1 MGRRI
6 KSREK
11 QTSKSE
17 RPNTNPSVLK
27 ANRRDYMD
35 APFDRLNNQVK
46 AWRAGKKVMVT
57 IENPNKKETNKPF
70 IRVNALDVWG
80 PPREMS
86 DMYNRR
92 KKNDRGN

>member
-11 QTSKSE
+11 QTSKGE

-27 ANRRDYMD
+27 AKRRDYMD

-70 IRVNALDVWG
+70 IKVPARQAWG
-80 PPREMS
+80 YPKEMQLFTT
-86 DMYNRR
+86 
-92 KKNDRGN
+92 KKNNNA

>member
-11 QTSKSE
+11 QTSKGE

-27 ANRRDYMD
+27 AKRRDYMD

-70 IRVNALDVWG
+70 IRVPARQAGGV
-80 PPREMS
+80 PKEMQLF
-86 DMYNRR
+86 NPK
-92 KKNDRGN
+92 KKNNA

>member
-11 QTSKSE
+11 QTSKGE

-27 ANRRDYMD
+27 AKRRDYMD

-70 IRVNALDVWG
+70 IKVPARQAWG
-80 PPREMS
+80 VPKEMQLFTQK
-86 DMYNRR
+86 
-92 KKNDRGN
+92 KKNNA

>member
-11 QTSKSE
+11 QTSKGE

-27 ANRRDYMD
+27 AKRRDYMD

-57 IENPNKKETNKPF
+57 IEIIHMLGIYYICQLN
-70 IRVNALDVWG
+70 LM
-80 PPREMS
+80 REMKII
-86 DMYNRR
+86 Y
-92 KKNDRGN
+92 GNIQA

>member
-11 QTSKSE
+11 QTSKGE
-17 RPNTNPSVLK
+17 RPNTNPTVLK
-27 ANRRDYMD
+27 AKRRDYMD

-57 IENPNKKETNKPF
+57 IEIIHTHGIYYICQLHLMKEMK
-70 IRVNALDVWG
+70 II
-80 PPREMS
+80 
-86 DMYNRR
+86 Y
-92 KKNDRGN
+92 GNIQA